1 MGFSVMEF
9 ETAVRHRLPVVIVV
23 ANDASWGFEEYVQ
36 RNWFGPDRLVATA
49 LGNVRWD
56 EMAKAMGGWG
66 ELVERR
72 EDLRPALAR
81 AFAAGVPA
89 CVNVLTRSTPSP
101 LTQSFLRQFARR
113 RAQIR
118 QAAETL
124 PAAGEPAAQAAP

>member
-1 MGFSVMEF
+1 M
-9 ETAVRHRLPVVIVV
+9 
-23 ANDASWGFEEYVQ
+23 
-36 RNWFGPDRLVATA
+36 
-49 LGNVRWD
+49 GNVRWD